1 MTEKKAVTKKVVTP
15 KKATINPDAMG
26 VIAAILMTKGYPTA
40 AALEN
45 AKIILED
52 ANELVGK

>member
-1 MTEKKAVTKKVVTP
+1 MTEKKVTKKVVTP

-26 VIAAILMTKGYPTA
+26 VIAAILMTKGHPTA
-40 AALEN
+40 SALEN

-52 ANELVGK
+52 ANELIGK